1 MKANFSNKVHRNWAL
16 ILGLSIFMS
25 FIACDANAQRP
36 KNRGQGVKKDSTTTD
51 SLKSNNKPATGT
63 TDTRVNAEVFENFNN
78 QWQVAYK
85 KYKTSDISESTLKK
99 IKASVDVLDSKTVK
113 ALTENQLEQV
123 YKAFKVLFLLYN
135 DLDREDDKK
144 ADTKK
149 LYKLF
154 DAKDETS
161 QKKLMQKVNA
171 VEL

>member
-1 MKANFSNKVHRNWAL
+1 MKANFLNKVHRNWAL
-16 ILGLSIFMS
+16 ILGLSIVMF
-25 FIACDANAQRP
+25 FIACDAKAQRP

-78 QWQVAYK
+78 QWLVAYK
-85 KYKTSDISESTLKK
+85 KYKNHDLSNDTYEK
-99 IKASVDVLDSKTVK
+99 VK
-113 ALTENQLEQV
+113 ACVGLVDRKSIKKFNEQQIKEV
-123 YKAFKVLFLLYN
+123 YKAYKLLFTLSADIN
-135 DLDREDDKK
+135 RDEDKTTYTDKLF
-144 ADTKK
+144 D
-149 LYKLF
+149 LF